1 MAHTFSSIEYPAF
14 QSSERG
20 PEIIGVSLSDPH
32 TSMTG
37 LRMWVYILPCLLV
50 VTYKRFRFEWIYV
63 KIHTHFKFSDVLL
76 IVHDNEFLL
85 SSSMLMDLLS
95 ARDCVWRVLDLLSF
109 ITPHHFQAFPS
120 SSFDCLQY
128 AKIEGKAWEHFIV

>member
-1 MAHTFSSIEYPAF
+1 MDICEDTYAF
-14 QSSERG
+14 Q
-20 PEIIGVSLSDPH
+20 I
-32 TSMTG
+32 
-37 LRMWVYILPCLLV
+37 
-50 VTYKRFRFEWIYV
+50 FRCALQF
-63 KIHTHFKFSDVLL
+63 KIL

-120 SSFDCLQY
+120 SSFDRLQY